1 MNLAVGF
8 FDGVHLGHQR
18 ILAQADAVLTFS
30 NHPATVFA
38 PDRAPRLLMTRDDRL
53 AAIEGAIGTIAPPR
67 ELETMSASDGRRPGE
82 VTWGRNRSDSA
93 NCRVRALDF
102 TPAFAAQQPS
112 AFADWLRAEYPSL
125 DTLYCGA
132 NWTFGADG
140 AGNADFLRAQGFHVE
155 VVPYAAHAGE
165 PISSTRIRRALA
177 AGNLADANA
186 MLGRSYALAGR
197 VAAGKGLGR
206 TLGFPT
212 LNILPELAD
221 PPLSR
226 GVYAVATP
234 LGRGLANWGVAPTM
248 GDRAWTKPV
257 LEVHL
262 LESFPSS
269 SQSSY
274 EHRSLNARPASLRV
288 EFLSF
293 LRPERTFSSP
303 AELQTQ
309 IARDVASARLLF

>member
-18 ILAQADAVLTFS
+18 ILAQADAALTFS

-38 PDRAPRLLMTRDDRL
+38 PGRAPRLLMARDDRL
-53 AAIEGAIGTIAPPR
+53 AAIS
-67 ELETMSASDGRRPGE
+67 SALQGDR
-82 VTWGRNRSDSA
+82 
-93 NCRVRALDF
+93 RVRALDF
-102 TPAFAAQQPS
+102 TSAFAAQQPS

-125 DTLYCGA
+125 DKLYCGA

-140 AGNADFLRAQGFHVE
+140 VGNADFLRARGFRVE
-155 VVPYAAHAGE
+155 VVPYAAYAGE
-165 PISSTRIRRALA
+165 PISSTRIRTELA
-177 AGNLADANA
+177 VGNLADANA
-186 MLGRSYALAGR
+186 MLGRPYTLSGR

-226 GVYAVATP
+226 GVYAVKTP
-234 LGRGLANWGVAPTM
+234 LGSGLANWGVAPTM
-248 GDRAWTKPV
+248 GDRAWPTPV

-262 LESFPSS
+262 LESRSS
-269 SQSSY
+269 SLQSSC
-274 EHRSLNARPASLRV
+274 EHRPLNVRPASLRV
-288 EFLSF
+288 DFLSF
-293 LRPERTFSSP
+293 LRSERTFSSS

>member
-18 ILAQADAVLTFS
+18 ILAQADAALTFS

-38 PDRAPRLLMTRDDRL
+38 PNRAPRLLMTRDDRL
-53 AAIEGAIGTIAPPR
+53 AAIS
-67 ELETMSASDGRRPGE
+67 SALQGDR
-82 VTWGRNRSDSA
+82 
-93 NCRVRALDF
+93 RVRALDF

-140 AGNADFLRAQGFHVE
+140 AGNADFLRACGFRVE
-155 VVPYAAHAGE
+155 VVSYAAYAGE

-177 AGNLADANA
+177 AGNLVDANA

-226 GVYAVATP
+226 GVYAVSTP

-248 GDRAWTKPV
+248 GDRAWSTPV

-269 SQSSY
+269 SQSPC
-274 EHRSLNARPASLRV
+274 EHRSLNVQPASLRV

-303 AELQTQ
+303 AELQAQ
-309 IARDVASARLLF
+309 ISRDVASARLLF